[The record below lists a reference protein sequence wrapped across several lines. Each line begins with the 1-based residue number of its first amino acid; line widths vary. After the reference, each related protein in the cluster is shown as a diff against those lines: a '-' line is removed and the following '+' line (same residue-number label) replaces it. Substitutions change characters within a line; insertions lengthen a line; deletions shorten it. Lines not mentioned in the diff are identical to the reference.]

1 MSSFSSI
8 IAQEELLD
16 HARRSSYRKKMEC
29 PSAKQEEY
37 NPLCGD
43 RITVYVRLDDRDGIE
58 SMTFEGSGCI
68 ISQAAASLLAEY
80 VRGKNV
86 DDVAKLERDTM
97 ETLIGGELSPSRVK
111 CAMLPLVALKT
122 ALGIS

>member
-1 MSSFSSI
+1 MNSFSSI

-16 HARRSSYRKKMEC
+16 HARRSPHRKPMEC
-29 PSAKQEEY
+29 PSAQHEEF

-43 RITVYVRLDDRDGIE
+43 KVRVYVRLRKGDIIE
-58 SMTFEGSGCI
+58 SMSFEGSGCI
-68 ISQAAASLLAEY
+68 ISQAAASLLAEHAQ
-80 VRGKNV
+80 GKYP
-86 DDVAKLERDTM
+86 DDIAKLKRGDM
-97 ETLIGGELSPSRVK
+97 ETMIGGELSPARVK